1 MRTDSLANII
11 KHFGIKIMWLVALV
25 VIVAIAAFWVA
36 YEVNKDGGYPVYRDN
51 TENVKQEKSTW
62 PFPGGD
68 KP

>member
-1 MRTDSLANII
+1 
-11 KHFGIKIMWLVALV
+11 MWLVAIM
-25 VIVAIAAFWVA
+25 VIVGIAAVWVA

-62 PFPGGD
+62 PFPDGD